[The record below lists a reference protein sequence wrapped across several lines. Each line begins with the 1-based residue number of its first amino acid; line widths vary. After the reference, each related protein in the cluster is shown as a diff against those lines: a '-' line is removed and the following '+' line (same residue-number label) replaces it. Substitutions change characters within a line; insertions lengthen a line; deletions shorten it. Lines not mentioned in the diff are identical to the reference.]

1 MTRLLIRIVTYHL
14 LLMAILIAGLHYF
27 PGVSDYLPVG
37 GLYELSS
44 DAADFSEVLTGSST
58 TLQSA
63 ADREGLG
70 RLTWALVIS
79 IALLATQLVML
90 PISWAYRASYP
101 GKKADRYVSET
112 LFILP
117 IVITAVVLIIKNSLA
132 LAFGLAGIVAGV
144 QYRNRLK
151 RPSDAAFLFAAIT
164 VGICSGIQ
172 AIGVAVVM
180 SLWFCVTVVLI
191 RRSAAGSASG
201 SAASDVT
208 GEQAESSSRVG

>member
-1 MTRLLIRIVTYHL
+1 MTGLLTRIVIYHL
-14 LLMAILIAGLHYF
+14 ALMAILIGGLHFF
-27 PGVSDYLPVG
+27 PGVADYLPVG
-37 GLYELSS
+37 GLYELAG
-44 DAADFSEVLTGSST
+44 DAADFSEVLNGQPGA
-58 TLQSA
+58 LQPVEA
-63 ADREGLG
+63 RQGLG
-70 RLTWALVIS
+70 RLTWALIIS

-90 PISWAYRASYP
+90 PIAWAYRASYS
-101 GKKADRYVSET
+101 GRKADRYVSET

-191 RRSAAGSASG
+191 RRSAHR
-201 SAASDVT
+201 
-208 GEQAESSSRVG
+208 GETNSTTDSSSNVT